1 MVLLI
6 WCLGLSNLHV
16 KQEYFNSGT
25 WMKSLAHE
33 VKMTLHKKKQQK
45 RKFSVL
51 HIWSEGLLCMILGSL
66 KEKREIADA
75 FLLFAVKG
83 WRCLPWSLC
92 FRLCKQNT
100 WINSIHLLFSYCK
113 SCLNYDKAM
122 QFHWDFINIHVSQGN
137 RYTFNFEH
145 SFWWCFD
152 KNTEKLINSMM

>member
-1 MVLLI
+1 M
-6 WCLGLSNLHV
+6 

-83 WRCLPWSLC
+83 
-92 FRLCKQNT
+92 
-100 WINSIHLLFSYCK
+100 
-113 SCLNYDKAM
+113 
-122 QFHWDFINIHVSQGN
+122 
-137 RYTFNFEH
+137 
-145 SFWWCFD
+145 
-152 KNTEKLINSMM
+152 